1 MILNQTNLQCPIII
15 WINSSAY
22 QNEQIWTQ
30 VFSQRDYDLQCH
42 TVSNCLFLEVEQVKM
57 TPIWTWFFVVII
69 FRFAKS
75 ITILLYPAP

>member
-1 MILNQTNLQCPIII
+1 MSKFEPKYFLNVIMTFNAIRFPI
-15 WINSSAY
+15 A
-22 QNEQIWTQ
+22 
-30 VFSQRDYDLQCH
+30 F
-42 TVSNCLFLEVEQVKM
+42 FLEAEQVKM